1 VTFVARGITLSL
13 DDGPVRYSWRSS
25 RVGIFIR
32 PGVEPRRT
40 ADRLTAKWRGSLR
53 VTLIPMV
60 VERTGRGERSYD
72 IYSRLLKERIIFIG
86 DPIGDLEANVIMAQ
100 MLFLQFENKNQD
112 INLYLNCPDAAMT
125 AGMAIYDTMQFIKCD
140 IATYCIGQAVGMGA
154 VLLAAGAKGKRFAL
168 PHARVMLHQPWG
180 GAQGTTAD
188 IEIQA
193 SEIKRTRQAMVDVL
207 AKHTKKPVEQV
218 YNDVDRDF
226 YMDAEQ
232 AKAYGIVDEVV
243 APVYAK
249 SKQPERAKA

>member
-1 VTFVARGITLSL
+1 
-13 DDGPVRYSWRSS
+13 
-25 RVGIFIR
+25 
-32 PGVEPRRT
+32 
-40 ADRLTAKWRGSLR
+40 

-112 INLYLNCPDAAMT
+112 INLYINCPDTTMT
-125 AGMAIYDTMQFIKCD
+125 AGMAVYDTMQFIKCD

-154 VLLAAGAKGKRFAL
+154 VLLAAGTKGKRFAL
-168 PHARVMLHQPWG
+168 PHSRTMLHQPWG

-193 SEIKRTRQAMVDVL
+193 SEIKRTRQDMHDVL
-207 AKHTKKPVEQV
+207 AKHTGRSIEQIV
-218 YNDVDRDF
+218 KDVDRDF
-226 YMDAEQ
+226 FMDADQ
-232 AKAYGIVDEVV
+232 SKAYGIVDEVV
-243 APVYAK
+243 AAVYAK
-249 SKQPERAKA
+249 KAPERAKA